1 MASRIVSRLLLAL
14 ALATLPTVLYAQE
27 ATLTGTVADSTGGV
41 LPGVTV
47 TAVLEAT
54 GNRFESVTDER
65 GVFRMP
71 VRVGL
76 YQLTAAL
83 QGFTSLTQAG
93 VQLLAGQTVTLSLQM
108 SPSTVQETVTV
119 TAESPLLEV
128 ATSSLGGN
136 IDPQQVQ
143 EMPSEG
149 RNWMALLLLA
159 PGSRSTSANPSEPM
173 ETRNANRTREYQ
185 TNVDGMQFA
194 NTMGGGGQPAFSQ
207 EMIAEFQYISN
218 RFDATQGR
226 SSGVQV
232 NMITKSGTNRF
243 AGSFRANFRDSR
255 FNAENPVLARVVP
268 ITNQQ
273 FAGSFG
279 GPIMRDKLHFFF
291 FDEYE
296 RAPKTEVWNTP
307 FPAFNVSLEGT
318 STVKHIG
325 ARLDYQFSPQTR
337 FMVKGNKTTTEDPFG
352 PGNTQHPAAT
362 ANTYTTS
369 DGLVLQLTKVLSNR
383 ALNELSGGYA
393 SYLFGEG
400 NLTTWSKHWMAAGGP
415 FGPITTGSPRIT
427 FTNFTVLGNNAAPRY
442 RVQNL
447 YSIKDNFTL
456 SYDAMGRHD
465 LKTGGEFLLEQI
477 YTSNCTQCMGVV
489 DARNGPAPANLEEIL
504 PDPFNVDTWNLAA
517 LSPLTRRYT
526 LGVHKSRREPER
538 VWAYGLFV
546 QDDWHVTNALT
557 LNLGLRY
564 DLMWDMFQNQNEL
577 LPFMEA
583 GRPQNVDNY
592 QPRVGFAYQ
601 VDDRTVVRG
610 GIGKYYGEML
620 SRTYPG
626 ESKTVALV
634 EVANDGRP
642 DFTANPFNGPAPT
655 FEQAKATACSAPE
668 QAPAM
673 AAWKA
678 RNYAGA
684 PTCLLL
690 ASGELNP
697 PAGTYNVN
705 NSVQTSIGFQRQFG
719 SDMMVESDY
728 VYTRGRNEGWGH
740 LNMNIAFNPATGVNY
755 PYAANGPNRALLPY
769 PDWGIVA
776 LTQQNARS
784 AYHGVVT
791 TFTKRMSN
799 RWQASATYTLAGFLN
814 AVGQPF
820 QGVTGSVPV
829 EVPFELAQD
838 LGGEWSFAEGDQRH
852 RVVLNGIWQV
862 GHGFQLSGIH
872 YSSAG
877 DRTANSYGGDLRIL
891 GAGSVERQR
900 LRPDGTI
907 TPRNDFTQPARNR
920 TNVRVQQRVPLPNRI
935 AIDVMA
941 EAFNVFNQENFTIN
955 AQENNAQYLK
965 AIQGENRTMQFGFRV
980 AF

>member
-1 MASRIVSRLLLAL
+1 MGLRIARRLLLVL
-14 ALATLPTVLYAQE
+14 AMSTLPALGYAQE
-27 ATLTGTVADSTGGV
+27 AVLSGTVADSTGGV

-47 TAVLEAT
+47 TALLEAT
-54 GNRFESVTDER
+54 GNRFETVTDER
-65 GVFRMP
+65 GAFRMP

-76 YQLTAAL
+76 YQITAAL
-83 QGFTSLTQAG
+83 QGFTSLTQSG
-93 VQLLAGQTVTLSLQM
+93 IQLLAGQIATLNLQM
-108 SPSTVQETVTV
+108 APSTVQETVTV
-119 TAESPLLEV
+119 TAESPLLDV

-136 IDPQQVQ
+136 IDPRQVQ

-159 PGSRSTSANPSEPM
+159 PGSRSTSANPAEPL

-243 AGSFRANFRDSR
+243 AGSFRGNFRDSR
-255 FNAENPVLARVVP
+255 FNATNPVLNRIVP
-268 ITNQQ
+268 IKNQQ
-273 FAGSFG
+273 LAGSFG
-279 GPIMRDKLHFFF
+279 GPIMRDKLHFFV

-318 STVKHIG
+318 STVKHAG

-337 FMVKGNKTTTEDPFG
+337 LMVKGNKTTTADPFG
-352 PGNTQHPAAT
+352 PGGNQHPAAT

-369 DGLVLQLTKVLSNR
+369 DGMVVQLTTVLSNR
-383 ALNELSGGYA
+383 ALNEVSSGYA

-400 NLTTWSKHWMAAGGP
+400 NLTTWSKHPMAAGGP
-415 FGPITTGSPRIT
+415 FGAITTGSPRIT

-447 YSIKDNFTL
+447 YSVKDNFTL

-477 YTSNCTQCMGVV
+477 YTSNCTQCMGVI
-489 DARNGPAPANLEEIL
+489 DARNGPAPANLEAIL
-504 PDPFNVDTWNLAA
+504 PNPFNVDTWNLAA
-517 LSPLTRRYT
+517 LSSLTRRYT

-538 VWAYGLFV
+538 VWAYGAFV
-546 QDDWHVTNALT
+546 QDDWHVTSALT
-557 LNLGLRY
+557 VNLGLRY

-577 LPFMEA
+577 LPFMQA
-583 GRPQNVDNY
+583 GRPQNVTNY

-601 VDDRTVVRG
+601 VNDKMVVRG

-642 DFTANPFNGPAPT
+642 DFAANPFNGPAPT

-668 QAPAM
+668 QAGAM
-673 AAWKA
+673 ARWKA
-678 RNYAGA
+678 SGYAGA
-684 PTCLLL
+684 APCLVL

-705 NSVQTSIGFQRQFG
+705 SSVQTSIGLQRQFG
-719 SDMMVESDY
+719 SDMVIESDY
-728 VYTRGRNEGWGH
+728 VYTRGRDEGWGH

-755 PYAANGPNRALLPY
+755 PYAATGPNHALLPY

-776 LTQQNARS
+776 MTLQNARS
-784 AYHGVVT
+784 AYHGLVT

-838 LGGEWSFAEGDQRH
+838 LRGEWSYAEGDQRH
-852 RVVLNGIWQV
+852 RMVLNGIWQV
-862 GHGFQLSGIH
+862 GRGFQVSGIH

-877 DRTANSYGGDLRIL
+877 DRSATSYGGDLRNL

-907 TPRNDFTQPARNR
+907 VPRNAFTQPARNR
-920 TNVRVQQRVPLPNRI
+920 TNLRVQQRITLPSRVSV
-935 AIDVMA
+935 DVMA
-941 EAFNVFNQENFTIN
+941 EAFNVFNQENVTIN
-955 AQENNAQYLK
+955 AQQNNAQYLK
-965 AIQGENRTMQFGFRV
+965 AILGENRTMQFGFRV
-980 AF
+980 TF

>member
-1 MASRIVSRLLLAL
+1 MASRIVRRLLLVL
-14 ALATLPTVLYAQE
+14 TLLTLPAAGYAQE
-27 ATLTGTVADSTGGV
+27 ATLTGTVADSTGAV

-65 GVFRMP
+65 GNFRLP
-71 VRVGL
+71 VRVGI

-93 VQLLAGQTVTLSLQM
+93 IQLLAGQTITLSLQM

-119 TAESPLLEV
+119 TAESPLLDV

-159 PGSRSTSANPSEPM
+159 PGSRSTSANPAEPL

-243 AGSFRANFRDSR
+243 AGSFRGNFRDDR
-255 FNAENPVLARVVP
+255 FNAENPVLGRVVP
-268 ITNQQ
+268 IKNQQ
-273 FAGSFG
+273 LAGSFG
-279 GPIMRDKLHFFF
+279 GPIMRDKLHFFVF
-291 FDEYE
+291 NEYE

-318 STVKHIG
+318 STVKHAG
-325 ARLDYQFSPQTR
+325 ARLDYQLSPQTR
-337 FMVKGNKTTTEDPFG
+337 LMVKGNKTKTEDPFG
-352 PGNTQHPAAT
+352 PGGTQHPAAT

-369 DGLVLQLTKVLSNR
+369 DGMVVQLTKVLSNR
-383 ALNELSGGYA
+383 ALNEVSSGYA

-400 NLTTWSKHWMAAGGP
+400 NLTTWSKHPMAAGGP
-415 FGPITTGSPRIT
+415 FGPIATGSPRIT

-447 YSIKDNFTL
+447 YSVKDNFTL
-456 SYDAMGRHD
+456 SYEAMGSHD

-477 YTSNCTQCMGVV
+477 YTSNCTQCMGVI
-489 DARNGPAPANLEEIL
+489 DARNGPAPSNLEAIL

-517 LSPLTRRYT
+517 LSSLTRRYT

-538 VWAYGLFV
+538 VWAYGAFV
-546 QDDWHVTNALT
+546 QDDWHVSNALT
-557 LNLGLRY
+557 VNLGLRY

-583 GRPQNVDNY
+583 GRPQNVTNY

-601 VDDRTVVRG
+601 VNDQMVVRG

-642 DFTANPFNGPAPT
+642 DFAANPFNGPPPT

-705 NSVQTSIGFQRQFG
+705 SSVQTSIGVQRQFG
-719 SDMMVESDY
+719 SDMVVESDY
-728 VYTRGRNEGWGH
+728 VYTRGRDEGWGH

-769 PDWGIVA
+769 PDWGVVA

-784 AYHGVVT
+784 AYHGLVT

-799 RWQASATYTLAGFLN
+799 RWQASATYTLAGFWN

-852 RVVLNGIWQV
+852 RMVLNGIWQV
-862 GHGFQLSGIH
+862 GHGFQVSGIH
-872 YSSAG
+872 YTSAG
-877 DRTANSYGGDLRIL
+877 DRSATSYGGDLRVL

-920 TNVRVQQRVPLPNRI
+920 TNLRIQQRVSLPHRI

-941 EAFNVFNQENFTIN
+941 EAFNVFSQENFTIN

-965 AIQGENRTMQFGFRV
+965 AILGENRTMQFGFRV
-980 AF
+980 TF

>member
-1 MASRIVSRLLLAL
+1 MNVCVVGRLLLVGAIL
-14 ALATLPTVLYAQE
+14 ALPVSGFAQE
-27 ATLTGTVADSTGGV
+27 ATLTGTVTDSTGGV

-54 GNRFESVTDER
+54 GNRFEAVTDER
-65 GVFRMP
+65 GLFRMP
-71 VRVGL
+71 VRVGI
-76 YQLTAAL
+76 YQISAAL
-83 QGFTSLTQAG
+83 QGFSSVERPG
-93 VQLLAGQTVTLSLQM
+93 IQLLAGQTATINLQM

-119 TAESPLLEV
+119 TAESPLLDV

-159 PGSRSTSANPSEPM
+159 PGSRSTSANPAEPL

-243 AGSFRANFRDSR
+243 TGSFRGNFRDDR
-255 FNAENPVLARVVP
+255 FNAANPVLERVVP
-268 ITNQQ
+268 FKNQQ
-273 FAGSFG
+273 FAGSLG
-279 GPIMRDKLHFFF
+279 GPILRDKLHFFV

-307 FPAFNVSLEGT
+307 FPRFNVSLEGT
-318 STVKHIG
+318 STIKHG
-325 ARLDYQFSPQTR
+325 GFRFDYQLSPQTR
-337 FMVKGNKTTTEDPFG
+337 LMFKGNKTTTADPFG
-352 PGNTQHPAAT
+352 AGNTQHPAAT

-369 DGLVLQLTKVLSNR
+369 DGLVVQLTKVLSNR
-383 ALNELSGGYA
+383 ALNEVSAGYA

-400 NLTTWSKHWMAAGGP
+400 NLTTWSNHWMAAGGA
-415 FGPITTGSPRIT
+415 FGAINTGSPRIT
-427 FTNFTVLGNNAAPRY
+427 FTNFTIGGNNAAPRY

-447 YSIKDNFTL
+447 YSVKDNFTF
-456 SYDAMGRHD
+456 SYNAKGRHD

-477 YTSNCTQCMGVV
+477 YTSNCTQCMGVI
-489 DARNGPAPANLEEIL
+489 DARNGPAPANLESIL
-504 PDPFNVDTWNLAA
+504 PDPFNVDTWNLSAI
-517 LSPLTRRYT
+517 SSLTRRYT

-538 VWAYGLFV
+538 VWGYGAYV
-546 QDDWHVTNALT
+546 QDDWHPTNDLT
-557 LNLGLRY
+557 VNLGVRY

-583 GRPQNVDNY
+583 GRPQNGWNI

-601 VDDRTVVRG
+601 MGDQTVIRG

-634 EVANDGRP
+634 EIANDGRA
-642 DFTANPFNGPAPT
+642 DFATNPFNGPAPT

-668 QAPAM
+668 QAANL
-673 AAWKA
+673 AGWKA

-684 PTCLLL
+684 APCLML

-705 NSVQTSIGFQRQFG
+705 NSVQTSIGVQRQIG
-719 SDMMVESDY
+719 TNMVIESDY
-728 VYTRGRNEGWGH
+728 VYTRGRDEGWGH

-755 PYAANGPNRALLPY
+755 PYAANGPNHALLPY
-769 PDWGIVA
+769 PDWGVVA
-776 LTQQNARS
+776 LTLQNARS

-791 TFTKRMSN
+791 SFTKRMSN
-799 RWQASATYTLAGFLN
+799 RWQASGTYTLAGFWN
-814 AVGQPF
+814 AVGKPF
-820 QGVTGSVPV
+820 QGVTGSTPV
-829 EVPFELAQD
+829 EVPFELVQD
-838 LGGEWSFAEGDQRH
+838 LNGEWGFAEGDQRH
-852 RVVLNGIWQV
+852 RIVLNGIWQV
-862 GHGFQLSGIH
+862 GRGFQVSGIH
-872 YSSAG
+872 YTSAG
-877 DRTANSYGGDLRIL
+877 DRSATSYGGDLRNL

-907 TPRNDFTQPARNR
+907 VPRNAFTQPGRNR
-920 TNVRVQQRVPLPNRI
+920 TNVRIQQRLPLPRVS
-935 AIDVMA
+935 IDVMA
-941 EAFNVFNQENFTIN
+941 EAFNVFNRPNWTIN

-965 AIQGENRTMQFGFRV
+965 AIAGENRTMQFGFRIT
-980 AF
+980 F